1 VIETPAG
8 RESID
13 LRSALIAA
21 SDAVE
26 RDAPEF
32 LYSVGTELRV
42 NFNEDMTPIL
52 ALLHACEWALVREND
67 SERRSKWGAFA
78 PIGEGAFGAYPPP
91 LGVVGPQYA
100 SAWEQLATDDTIHP
114 RLRGRFGDLLWTLR
128 HGPSPHE
135 WAAAAIDAYISSRR
149 DSQYEFDYREALV
162 RALELAARLND
173 TVRKHNVINKLVEL
187 AEDGL
192 ARTDP
197 APGLVLPILEA
208 VAERPETERPSGF
221 EDLVERSIAAYSDD
235 PWNFEAAINIK
246 LHLSAATERPVL
258 RSAQVDSFLRLGRQM
273 TGVAK
278 LAFLQHALQ
287 LAATGDLSALA
298 SDIRVEIESI
308 SHEELGLQRT
318 SSSFEIPADVI
329 DNEIA
334 YIVGNDSVGDA
345 ADRFGSY
352 LPIGDIAEA
361 RDFVR
366 RLAAEHPLLH
376 LIPEMTIGP
385 FNSITSETSTPE
397 EKEEQELLKHE
408 LMRVNF
414 FSHVGYESLRQAL
427 MKYAPTHSE
436 VAALFETD
444 IIEGAV
450 ASKIASALAFF
461 EAGDY
466 DTAGFALAPRLERI
480 VRRIAFRC
488 GVPVTKGA
496 DARGRP
502 GGVRGLGALVDA
514 LEGRVDERIRRYWRA
529 VLSEPTGL
537 NLRNDVAHALI
548 DEVKPPQTVLLLHVA
563 FQARLLVATQ
573 ASKGST

>member
-1 VIETPAG
+1 
-8 RESID
+8 
-13 LRSALIAA
+13 
-21 SDAVE
+21 
-26 RDAPEF
+26 
-32 LYSVGTELRV
+32 
-42 NFNEDMTPIL
+42 
-52 ALLHACEWALVREND
+52 
-67 SERRSKWGAFA
+67 
-78 PIGEGAFGAYPPP
+78 
-91 LGVVGPQYA
+91 
-100 SAWEQLATDDTIHP
+100 
-114 RLRGRFGDLLWTLR
+114 
-128 HGPSPHE
+128 
-135 WAAAAIDAYISSRR
+135 
-149 DSQYEFDYREALV
+149 
-162 RALELAARLND
+162 
-173 TVRKHNVINKLVEL
+173 
-187 AEDGL
+187 
-192 ARTDP
+192 
-197 APGLVLPILEA
+197 
-208 VAERPETERPSGF
+208 
-221 EDLVERSIAAYSDD
+221 
-235 PWNFEAAINIK
+235 
-246 LHLSAATERPVL
+246 
-258 RSAQVDSFLRLGRQM
+258 
-273 TGVAK
+273 
-278 LAFLQHALQ
+278 
-287 LAATGDLSALA
+287 
-298 SDIRVEIESI
+298 
-308 SHEELGLQRT
+308 
-318 SSSFEIPADVI
+318 
-329 DNEIA
+329 
-334 YIVGNDSVGDA
+334 
-345 ADRFGSY
+345 
-352 LPIGDIAEA
+352 
-361 RDFVR
+361 
-366 RLAAEHPLLH
+366 
-376 LIPEMTIGP
+376 MTIGP